1 MTTGIFKRTAIVAAL
16 ATAGMAA
23 HADAL
28 PFSFYALVDVGV
40 GNTTV
45 TGTNATT
52 KAGTSTEVRSSGI
65 DPSFWGF
72 TIEKTEKGVT
82 AGFQSESTINVTNMS
97 GTAYSTTY
105 TNKQNVATSFSD
117 RQANLYVKTDALGKL
132 EAGTVTD
139 PVFDA
144 LLTVEPTSSGYG
156 NTINVW
162 FGTVQHAN
170 NSPTSDTGA
179 IKYTSPTIG
188 GFTAKVSYVGAQTYS
203 TVAGGTNAQLGSGV
217 RAAINYNY
225 GDLNIVG
232 GYESTNSTSNG
243 TNLYSLDLLGANYK
257 VGSFTLKG
265 IYLINK
271 DTNTYQIDYGS
282 LKTTGFGGSYDI
294 NEKLQLNSGYYQSKD
309 AGAGGKANY
318 QNATMWTTYLTYD
331 IIKDLKVYGEYSST
345 VNKASNSSANA
356 FGFTSNYGTGAAA
369 GTGTISQ
376 GQSAKSVIVGLHYAF
391 F

>member
-144 LLTVEPTSSGYG
+144 L
-156 NTINVW
+156 
-162 FGTVQHAN
+162 
-170 NSPTSDTGA
+170 
-179 IKYTSPTIG
+179 
-188 GFTAKVSYVGAQTYS
+188 
-203 TVAGGTNAQLGSGV
+203 
-217 RAAINYNY
+217 
-225 GDLNIVG
+225 
-232 GYESTNSTSNG
+232 
-243 TNLYSLDLLGANYK
+243 
-257 VGSFTLKG
+257 
-265 IYLINK
+265 
-271 DTNTYQIDYGS
+271 
-282 LKTTGFGGSYDI
+282 
-294 NEKLQLNSGYYQSKD
+294 
-309 AGAGGKANY
+309 
-318 QNATMWTTYLTYD
+318 
-331 IIKDLKVYGEYSST
+331 
-345 VNKASNSSANA
+345 
-356 FGFTSNYGTGAAA
+356 
-369 GTGTISQ
+369 
-376 GQSAKSVIVGLHYAF
+376 
-391 F
+391 